1 ASLTELAGYRGSRP
15 VRVGNAAAGQVQLD
29 VFGPVVDLVWR
40 LYENGAPISSEHWR
54 LVEAMVTA
62 VSRRWHEPDHGIWEV
77 RGPRRHH
84 LHSRLQC
91 WVAVDRGARLAE
103 RFLGRPRADWAAL
116 RDAIAADIRTNGWS
130 ERLGAYP
137 AAYDLHEP
145 DAAVLLM
152 GLCGLLDPR
161 DERFVRTVEVVEKSL
176 RLGPAVYRYRY
187 DDGLPGPEGAFHLCT
202 SWLIQ

>member
-1 ASLTELAGYRGSRP
+1 
-15 VRVGNAAAGQVQLD
+15 
-29 VFGPVVDLVWR
+29 
-40 LYENGAPISSEHWR
+40 
-54 LVEAMVTA
+54 
-62 VSRRWHEPDHGIWEV
+62 
-77 RGPRRHH
+77 
-84 LHSRLQC
+84 SRLQC

-103 RFLGRPRADWAAL
+103 RFLGRPRADWTAL
-116 RDAIAADIRTNGWS
+116 RDAIAADITTNGWS

-202 SWLIQ
+202 SWLIQSYIAIGRRDDAWSLFHDMTALVGPTGLLSEQYGPRTKRALGNHPQAFSHLGL